1 MAVLDRLAVVVEFK
15 SAAVSWLS
23 RYGTILALIL
33 LILFN
38 LAFTANF
45 ATWQTLNINL
55 TQVSTILIVAIG
67 MTLVIGSGGIDL
79 SVGSLMA
86 ISGAIAPLIFLNHIV
101 QLPNIYVG
109 VALAFTLPVL
119 LAGLFGFFNGWL
131 ITRYKVQPIVA
142 TLILFIAGRGIAQSF
157 TDSNQVI
164 FTTPEFQ
171 FIGLGRLVGVPVQVI
186 IMSVIVA
193 TGVWAV
199 GRTIFGKHLLAVGG
213 NEAAARL
220 AGVRV
225 DRIKLQV
232 SSVLDFK
239 VATNPAV
246 VVNNLDWT
254 SPLSAIE
261 FLRDIGKHFSVN
273 QMLSKDSVA
282 NRLEGGISYTEFSYQ
297 VLQAF
302 DYLELYRRYNCT
314 LQLGGSDQ
322 WGNIVA
328 GLDLIRR
335 VESGSGHALTVPLL
349 TKADGT
355 KFGKSAGG
363 SIWLDPE
370 MTSPYAFFQYW
381 LNSDDKDVIN
391 FLKLF
396 SFNSRQ
402 EIEEIEKEHNENPG
416 ARNAHRALARELTA
430 LIHGEETSARVEEA
444 AKALFGQGD
453 LNTLDEKT
461 LASALSELPRV
472 QISSNEE
479 IPTWVDLLAAAGV
492 VDSKSAARRIVKE
505 GGAYLNNEKISGEDF
520 RLEKSHFLC
529 GKYAVLRKGKRDLA
543 AVELV

>member
-1 MAVLDRLAVVVEFK
+1 MSQFLDELRWRGLIAQTTDEKELA
-15 SAAVSWLS
+15 AALEKPITLYIGFDPTAPSIHV
-23 RYGTILALIL
+23 G
-33 LILFN
+33 N
-38 LAFTANF
+38 L
-45 ATWQTLNINL
+45 
-55 TQVSTILIVAIG
+55 V
-67 MTLVIGSGGIDL
+67 
-79 SVGSLMA
+79 
-86 ISGAIAPLIFLNHIV
+86 
-101 QLPNIYVG
+101 
-109 VALAFTLPVL
+109 VL
-119 LAGLFGFFNGWL
+119 LVLRRFQLAGHH
-131 ITRYKVQPIVA
+131 PIA
-142 TLILFIAGRGIAQSF
+142 
-157 TDSNQVI
+157 
-164 FTTPEFQ
+164 
-171 FIGLGRLVGVPVQVI
+171 LVGG
-186 IMSVIVA
+186 A
-193 TGVWAV
+193 TGLV
-199 GRTIFGKHLLAVGG
+199 GDPSGR
-213 NEAAARL
+213 NEERSL
-220 AGVRV
+220 NSSEIVEQWV
-225 DRIKLQV
+225 NRIKLQV

-239 VATNPAV
+239 VAANPAV

-302 DYLELYRRYNCT
+302 DFLELYRRNKCT

-335 VESGSGHALTVPLL
+335 VEGGSGHAFTVPLL

-355 KFGKSAGG
+355 KFGKTAGG
-363 SIWLDPE
+363 SVWLDPE

-391 FLKLF
+391 FLKVF
-396 SFNSRQ
+396 SFKSRQ
-402 EIEEIEKEHNENPG
+402 EIEELEKEHNENPG
-416 ARNAHRALARELTA
+416 ARNAHRSLARELTT

-453 LNTLDEKT
+453 LTSLDEKT

-472 QISSNEE
+472 QISAKDE

-543 AVELV
+543 AVELS